1 LQEVREHR
9 SFKSM
14 ATNKPSNSLVS
25 RISVS
30 LQASLLE
37 ELDQMVTTRGYGSRS
52 QAVSEMVNA
61 ELVEFKRNL
70 GDEIMVGSITLHYNR
85 TVPGLQKQIADLQY
99 QHIDEVI
106 SSLHVQLSENQVMEV
121 ILVQGRAQ
129 HLQKIA
135 NEMTSRRG
143 VISGRLQLLAAI
155 MPPIQL
161 PTP

>member
-1 LQEVREHR
+1 
-9 SFKSM
+9 M

-30 LQASLLE
+30 LPPTLLE
-37 ELDQMVTTRGYGSRS
+37 ELDHMVQKRGFGSRS

-61 ELVEFKRNL
+61 ELVEFKSKL
-70 GDEIMVGSITLHYNR
+70 GRDIMVGSITLHYDR

-99 QHIDEVI
+99 EHIDEVI
-106 SSLHVQLSENQVMEV
+106 SSLHVQLTRNQVMEV
-121 ILVQGRAQ
+121 ILVQGRAN
-129 HLQKIA
+129 HLQQIA
-135 NEMTSRRG
+135 NELTTRRG

-161 PTP
+161 PGA

>member
-1 LQEVREHR
+1 
-9 SFKSM
+9 M
-14 ATNKPSNSLVS
+14 ATNKASNSLVS

-30 LQASLLE
+30 LQPTLLE
-37 ELDQMVTTRGYGSRS
+37 ELDQMVLSRGYGSRS

-61 ELVEFKRNL
+61 ELVEYKRNL
-70 GDEIMVGSITLHYNR
+70 GNDIMVGSITLHYNR

-121 ILVQGRAQ
+121 ILVQGRAH
-129 HLQKIA
+129 HLQEIA
-135 NEMTSRRG
+135 DELTTRRG

-161 PTP
+161 PTK